1 MIEPTWRVE
10 KYQQGTKRT
19 VLQDGRVDQITVNG
33 AGGSYDIFVADSNGF
48 RSNVFEHLSV
58 TGSGPGSSPFGTL
71 MTSTQDERDSPAVTS
86 MQLRFAKTYA
96 QNNGTPDPAPL
107 TFDVKVDGV
116 SVLAAPVEVEFTG
129 SIPDGTDNV
138 VVPLPLAGASVI
150 VPGLSKIEVIC
161 SGSWS
166 GNEEGGDFP
175 PSFLGLAEL
184 EVE

>member
-1 MIEPTWRVE
+1 MIIAS
-10 KYQQGTKRT
+10 
-19 VLQDGRVDQITVNG
+19 VLRS
-33 AGGSYDIFVADSNGF
+33 GGNYSAKWVQALARGVA
-48 RSNVFEHLSV
+48 EHSEHELV
-58 TGSGPGSSPFGTL
+58 C
-71 MTSTQDERDSPAVTS
+71 
-86 MQLRFAKTYA
+86 
-96 QNNGTPDPAPL
+96 L
-107 TFDVKVDGV
+107 TDVKVDGV